1 MSKPGK
7 SASRPLMSIEETIH
21 RRLSVNIELEYW
33 IKSIWPQFRR
43 KLDSREDLRRSLL
56 APVRLG
62 RIMNTPGLKDM
73 ELDNRMHE
81 VSKQYPI
88 KQLKIKKYVG
98 EFY

>member
-1 MSKPGK
+1 
-7 SASRPLMSIEETIH
+7 MSIEEAIH

>member
-1 MSKPGK
+1 MTTPGK
-7 SASRPLMSIEETIH
+7 TASRPLLSIEETIH
-21 RRLSVNIELEYW
+21 RRLSVNIEFEYW

-43 KLDSREDLRRSLL
+43 QLDSHQDLRRSLL

-62 RIMNTPGLKDM
+62 RIMNTPGLKAM
-73 ELDNRMHE
+73 ELRNRMQV

-88 KQLKIKKYVG
+88 KQLKIKKVVG

>member
-1 MSKPGK
+1 
-7 SASRPLMSIEETIH
+7 MSIEETIH
-21 RRLSVNIELEYW
+21 RRLSVNIEFEYW

-88 KQLKIKKYVG
+88 EQMKIKKIVG
-98 EFY
+98 ECY